1 MKKNFLYGSLIAT
14 SLIFVGCGSSDTS
27 NMDTSTPTDITVER
41 GPVVGAYVVDGAGK
55 RAINLG
61 NGQYRFAST
70 PTYPISTYGGYI
82 DVNRDGIID
91 GNDTALTTPLVL
103 AEQNRDKITILTTLA
118 SLSSE
123 LKNSILTTYGLSEEE
138 IFTLTPS
145 TSLKVSAISDE
156 VFKYCVENNVT
167 VEDMNSTTFSNL
179 QTQIE
184 AKITSNETLALTTT
198 LLEIAT
204 QNEIS
209 LVDDLNITL
218 DDTGENLTEVT
229 ETITQSA
236 TQTNDPTLMLDA
248 MPLYTLSDEQ
258 KAGLV
263 FMYQEEKVARD
274 VYNAM
279 YVKWGSKV
287 FANIAKSEQ
296 SHMDAV
302 KAILEKYSLVVPSDT
317 AGTFELT
324 ELQTLYNTL
333 IGMGNVS
340 SNEAMKVGVLVEET
354 DIADLIERMV
364 DAPDDIEIVYQN
376 LLNGSYNHL
385 NAFSKQVY

>member
-1 MKKNFLYGSLIAT
+1 MKKSFLCSSLVTA
-14 SLIFVGCGSSDTS
+14 SLLLGGCGSSDTA
-27 NMDTSTPTDITVER
+27 NQDAIYTDVTVER
-41 GPVVGAYVVDGAGK
+41 GPVLGAYVVDANAK

-61 NGQYRFAST
+61 GGQYRFSDT
-70 PTYPISTYGGYI
+70 PTYPITAYGGYI
-82 DVNRDGIID
+82 DVNRDGVID
-91 GNDTALTTPLVL
+91 GNDTALTMSLSL
-103 AEQNRDKITILTTLA
+103 GEQNRNKLTILTTLA
-118 SLSSE
+118 TDKE
-123 LKNSILTTYGLSEEE
+123 LKNKILTTYGLSEEE
-138 IFTLTPS
+138 LFTLTPS
-145 TSLKVSAISDE
+145 TSLKISAISDE
-156 VFKYCVENNVT
+156 VFKYCIENNSS
-167 VEDMNSTTFSNL
+167 VEDINVSTF
-179 QTQIE
+179 E
-184 AKITSNETLALTTT
+184 
-198 LLEIAT
+198 LLENEINTTITTYENSSDDLLTIAT
-204 QNEIS
+204 NNEIALIDELNIS
-209 LVDDLNITL
+209 LVDTDANLSEVTL
-218 DDTGENLTEVT
+218 D
-229 ETITQSA
+229 ITQSS
-236 TQTNDPTLMLDA
+236 TQTNDPTAMLDA

-274 VYNAM
+274 VYKAM
-279 YVKWGSKV
+279 YAKWGSKV

-302 KAILEKYSLVVPSDT
+302 KAILEKYSLKVPSDI
-317 AGTFELT
+317 AGTFELE

-385 NAFSKQVY
+385 NAFGKQVY

>member
-1 MKKNFLYGSLIAT
+1 MKKSFLCSLVTAGLLL
-14 SLIFVGCGSSDTS
+14 SGCGSSDTT
-27 NMDTSTPTDITVER
+27 NQDPTYTDITVER
-41 GPVVGAYVVDGAGK
+41 GPVIGSYVVDNSGK

-61 NGQYRFAST
+61 NGQYRFSVA
-70 PTYPISTYGGYI
+70 PTYPITAYGGYI
-82 DVNRDGIID
+82 DVNRDGVID
-91 GNDTALTTPLVL
+91 GNDTTLTMSLSL
-103 AEQNRDKITILTTLA
+103 GEQNRNKLTIVTTLA
-118 SLSSE
+118 TNEE
-123 LKNSILTTYGLSEEE
+123 LKNKILTTYGLSEEE
-138 IFTLTPS
+138 LFTLTPS
-145 TSLKVSAISDE
+145 TSLKISAISDE
-156 VFKYCVENNVT
+156 VFKYCIENNSS
-167 VEDMNSTTFSNL
+167 VEDINMITFTTLENEINST
-179 QTQIE
+179 IV
-184 AKITSNETLALTTT
+184 ANETLALTQT

-204 QNEIS
+204 QNETD
-209 LVDDLNITL
+209 LVNELNVTL
-218 DDTGENLTEVT
+218 TDTDANLSEVALD
-229 ETITQSA
+229 ITQSS
-236 TQTNDPTLMLDA
+236 TQTNDPTAMLDA

-279 YVKWGSKV
+279 YAKWGSKV

-302 KAILEKYSLVVPSDT
+302 KAILEKYSLVVPSDK
-317 AGTFELT
+317 AGVFTDSDL
-324 ELQTLYNTL
+324 LALYNTL
-333 IGMGNVS
+333 IDMGDNS